1 MDIIKLLKQDE
12 NLSDLLCYICDVE
25 ILSEFKSPQDE
36 FGHLAY
42 SITGKTFAKEGTG
55 SEYILL
61 EDGSVGFWGSE
72 GESGRIA
79 DSLYDFFVFMVN
91 CPFWRDYVNAAS
103 YQNMERL
110 QSFAKE
116 LMEEHR
122 QMVEEDMDMD
132 LDETQKELAEGLS
145 ISLDSDISNVL
156 MKFYYS
162 ATREP
167 RLITTYTENDGST
180 HSNTGS
186 LFESKG
192 IVRF

>member
-1 MDIIKLLKQDE
+1 MDMMKLLQQDE
-12 NLSDLLCYICDVE
+12 NLSGLLCDMCDIK

-42 SITGKTFAKEGTG
+42 SISGKTFAKEGSG

-79 DSLYDFFVFMVN
+79 DSLYDFFAFMVN
-91 CPFWRDYVNAAS
+91 CPFWRDYVNAAA
-103 YQNMERL
+103 YQNRKSL
-110 QSFAKE
+110 QNFARE

-122 QMVEEDMDMD
+122 QMMEEDMDMD
-132 LDETQKELAEGLS
+132 LEETQKELAEGLG
-145 ISLDSDISNVL
+145 IPLDSDISNML
-156 MKFYYS
+156 MKFYHS

-167 RLITTYTENDGST
+167 FLITTYTENDGST

-186 LFESKG
+186 LFKQ
-192 IVRF
+192 